1 MEDLVPPDRFMI
13 LDFMEDLV
21 PPDRFPIDQVRGS
34 G

>member
-1 MEDLVPPDRFMI
+1 MEDLVPPDRFVI
-13 LDFMEDLV
+13 LDSMEDLV